1 MNEIIVEPRTV
12 YGNTNIYPKCEK
24 AKLFAKLVDQKTL
37 TQDNLDII
45 KQLGYSIRA
54 QYVEVNL

>member
-12 YGNTNIYPKCEK
+12 YGNTVIYPKCEK
-24 AKLFAKLVDQKTL
+24 AQLFAKLLNQKTL
-37 TQDNLDII
+37 TTENLDII

>member
-12 YGNTNIYPKCEK
+12 YGVTKIYPKCEK
-24 AKLFAKLVDQKTL
+24 AKLFAQLVGQKTL
-37 TQDNLDII
+37 TQDNLDTI
-45 KQLGYSIRA
+45 KKLGVSIRA